1 MSEMA
6 KVRIRNEGTEFEVPD
21 GEPLLN
27 YAKEHSSILFGC
39 GKGECGTCV
48 CFVSKGSAFV
58 SPKTKKEEE
67 TLNRIGAYP
76 SQRLACQIKI
86 KKGEVEIEY

>member
-1 MSEMA
+1 MA
-6 KVRIRNEGTEFEVPD
+6 RVKIRNEGIEFEVPD
-21 GEPLLN
+21 GELLMP
-27 YAKEHSSILFGC
+27 YAKKHSNMIFGC
-39 GKGECGTCV
+39 GKGECGLCV
-48 CFVSKGSAFV
+48 CSVSRGQENV
-58 SPKTKKEEE
+58 NLKTKKEEE